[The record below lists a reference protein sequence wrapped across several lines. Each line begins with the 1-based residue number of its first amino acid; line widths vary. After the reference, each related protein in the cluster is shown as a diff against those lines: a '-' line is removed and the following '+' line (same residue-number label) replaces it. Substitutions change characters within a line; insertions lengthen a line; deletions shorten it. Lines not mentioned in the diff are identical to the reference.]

1 MYPAGFTLR
10 PRDGF
15 RPGPGARLSLFYW
28 CLFLVIGVYVPFWPV
43 WLESRGMT
51 TAEIGLL
58 LAVGIWVKVFANPL
72 VGHVVDRRGD
82 RRRPMIALAGASLAF
97 ALLFATASGFW
108 TLFLISGLFGFA
120 LSSLF
125 PLSDNLTVR
134 VAGERE
140 LQYGRIRLWGSIS
153 FIVAAIL
160 GGRVLEGRP
169 EGWVLAMVLAAV
181 AATWLSTFLLP
192 DARWPAQRGRTPSS
206 LPLLRNPV
214 FLLFLAAASLIQS
227 SHAVYYGFA
236 TLYWRSTGHSDA
248 TIGWLWA
255 EGVVAEVVLFVFGG
269 TLLARL
275 GPVWLVAAAGLAG
288 TLRWGVTGLT
298 ADFVPLFA
306 VQALHAFTFAA
317 THLGA
322 VHFIARAAPPSL
334 SASAQSIYSALGT
347 GVGFG
352 LTMPL
357 AGYLYANFGGGAF
370 LFMSMMT
377 LAGAGCAALLARR
390 WDGGPIPLRGGSGPA

>member
-1 MYPAGFTLR
+1 MYPTGFTIRL
-10 PRDGF
+10 PDDF

-28 CLFLVIGVYVPFWPV
+28 CLFLIIGVYLPFWPI

-51 TAEIGLL
+51 TAEIGFL
-58 LAVGIWVKVFANPL
+58 LAVGTWVKVFANPL

-82 RRRPMIALAGASLAF
+82 RRRPMIVLAGASLVF
-97 ALLFATASGFW
+97 AMLFAIATDFW
-108 TLFLISGLFGFA
+108 TLLLISGLFGFA

-134 VAGERE
+134 VASERE
-140 LQYGRIRLWGSIS
+140 LQYGRVRLWGSIS

-169 EGWVLAMVLAAV
+169 EGWVLAMVLMAV

-192 DARWPAQRGRTPSS
+192 DARWPTAHERKSISFR
-206 LPLLRNPV
+206 LLRSPV
-214 FLLFLAAASLIQS
+214 FFLFLAGASLIQS

-236 TLYWRSTGHSDA
+236 TLYWRSAGHSDVM
-248 TIGWLWA
+248 IGWLWA
-255 EGVVAEVVLFVFGG
+255 EGVIAEVVLFIFGG

-275 GPVWLVAAAGLAG
+275 GPVWLMVVAGLAG
-288 TLRWGVTGLT
+288 ALRWGVTGLT
-298 ADFVPLFA
+298 ADLVPLLV

-352 LTMPL
+352 VTMPL
-357 AGYLYANFGGGAF
+357 AGYLYAQFGGGAF
-370 LFMSMMT
+370 LFMGMMA
-377 LAGAGCAALLARR
+377 LVGAGCAVLLARR
-390 WDGGPIPLRGGSGPA
+390 WDGNTISL